1 MTLIEDPVTEPAA
14 RTSRPTPAPAPPSTS
29 RWPSWPYWVRTT
41 AAVALTLVVIGALR
55 SVASVF
61 VLVVIAVVLAVGL
74 DPLVERLERRGM
86 RRGWAVAVIVVGA
99 LAAVV
104 GFAFAVAPP
113 LVHQLTGLS
122 DDIPR
127 YAARLEGRDD
137 WIGTSMRQNDVTGH
151 VRDFLQRLPQTVGRS
166 FGTILGFA
174 GRVGALVFATITVA
188 ILTVYFMVSLPSMR
202 RTVTIVFHPP
212 DRWQVDRVI
221 DGSIERIG
229 GYVTGNAITS
239 LCCAAAS
246 LVALVTMGVPFAI
259 PLALWAGFADLI
271 PAVGAYL
278 GAAPAILVAFF
289 VSPTVGIL
297 ATVFFLAYQ
306 QFENYVL
313 VPRVMKNAV
322 NLSPAAVI
330 VATLIGA
337 SWAGFAGALLA
348 LPVAATLKVV
358 IVEIWLKERAQKGDG
373 LAIERLEEEGAEA
386 G

>member
-1 MTLIEDPVTEPAA
+1 MTLIDDPFAEPAA
-14 RTSRPTPAPAPPSTS
+14 RTSRPAAGPVSSTTS
-29 RWPSWPYWVRTT
+29 HWPTWPYWVRTT
-41 AAVALTLVVIGALR
+41 AAVALTFVVIGALR

-74 DPLVERLERRGM
+74 DPLVERLERRGV
-86 RRGWAVAVIVVGA
+86 RRGWAVTVIVVGA
-99 LAAVV
+99 LAAIVA
-104 GFAFAVAPP
+104 FAFAVAPP

-137 WIGTSMRQNDVTGH
+137 WIGTFMRQNDVTGH
-151 VRDFLQRLPQTVGRS
+151 VRDFLQHLPQTVGRS

-188 ILTVYFMVSLPSMR
+188 ILTIYFMVSLPSMR

-212 DRWQVDRVI
+212 DRWQAERVI

-239 LCCAAAS
+239 LGCAAAT
-246 LVALVTMGVPFAI
+246 LVALAVMGVPFAI

-289 VSPTVGIL
+289 VSPTIGIL

-348 LPVAATLKVV
+348 LPVAATIKVV
-358 IVEIWLKERAQKGDG
+358 IVEIWLKERAQRGDG
-373 LAIERLEEEGAEA
+373 LAIERLEEEAAEA